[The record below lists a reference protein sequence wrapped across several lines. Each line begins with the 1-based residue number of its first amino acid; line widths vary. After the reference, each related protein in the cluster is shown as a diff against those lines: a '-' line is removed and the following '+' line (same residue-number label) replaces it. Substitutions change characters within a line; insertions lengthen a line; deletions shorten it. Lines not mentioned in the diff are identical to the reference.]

1 MHGIDI
7 AHSDRIVLLYT
18 VAGSV
23 RNPDSLPLRDEDT
36 KVAKKSLS
44 CFHCAQ
50 RARALPVRSIIMR
63 DLVKQFIDH
72 IAYERGLAENTCL
85 AYEGDLDDF
94 IDFLS
99 AQRAVISLADVRRGE
114 IAAWLETQRRAG
126 CCATTRRRRLF
137 AVKALLAYL
146 TAERLIPENVAESM
160 RSPEIG
166 VRLPCSLTER
176 KITLLLESI
185 GGESRRDLRDRA
197 MLELFYACGLRVSEL
212 ASLSLNDLKVD
223 ERLLRCTGKGGKS
236 RIVPLGTGAYDA
248 LLKYLDHSRG
258 VYAHGS
264 PDQQRLFLTR
274 RGGGF
279 TRQGIF
285 KMLVKRA
292 REALLKEHVHPH
304 MLRHTF
310 ATHLLANGAPVRAIQ
325 EMLGH
330 ADIATT
336 QIYTHVNDKQ
346 ITGIHA
352 RFHPRH

>member
-1 MHGIDI
+1 MVVH
-7 AHSDRIVLLYT
+7 
-18 VAGSV
+18 
-23 RNPDSLPLRDEDT
+23 E
-36 KVAKKSLS
+36 
-44 CFHCAQ
+44 
-50 RARALPVRSIIMR
+50 
-63 DLVKQFIDH
+63 LVKQFIDH

-85 AYEGDLDDF
+85 AYEGDLADF
-94 IDFLS
+94 IVFLR
-99 AQRAVISLADVRRGE
+99 AQRSVSSLAGVRRGD
-114 IAAWLETQRRAG
+114 IAAWLEAQRKAG
-126 CCATTRRRRLF
+126 FCPATRRRRLF

-146 TAERLIPENVAESM
+146 AAERLIPENIAASI

-166 VRLPCSLTER
+166 MRLPCSLSE
-176 KITLLLESI
+176 KNITILLESI

-212 ASLSLNDLKVD
+212 ASLNLNDLKVD
-223 ERLLRCTGKGGKS
+223 ERLLKCTGKGGKS
-236 RIVPLGTGAYDA
+236 RIVPLGSGAYES
-248 LLKYLDHSRG
+248 LLRYLDGSRG
-258 VYAHGS
+258 AYTQGN

-346 ITGIHA
+346 ISGIHA